1 MKKVLTVMTVVVL
14 SMALSISAF
23 AVGFVGSATAEQAPT
38 IVGGGTTSGDSEGG
52 SSLVIVP
59 VAGADESDLTDE
71 QKEEL
76 KSVYDQI
83 SKGEMEFPEEVGKE
97 LGDNAAVKDV
107 FYLDG
112 ELAEGETT
120 EVTLDAGIGADEKVV
135 VAVLVDGK
143 WVTVP
148 AVNNGDGTITL
159 TMDVLGTVAIFV
171 EGEEPVVEEPTV
183 EEPTAEEEP
192 TATEEAKGGFP
203 VVPVVGGVAILAI
216 ILWFLA
222 KRKKDEEEN

>member
-52 SSLVIVP
+52 SGLVVVP
-59 VAGADESDLTDE
+59 VAGADKSDLTDE

-112 ELAEGETT
+112 ELEEGETT

-135 VAVLVDGK
+135 VAVLVDGE

-183 EEPTAEEEP
+183 EEPTEEEP

-203 VVPVVGGVAILAI
+203 VVPVIGGIAILAI
-216 ILWFLA
+216 IFFLLA
-222 KRKKDEEEN
+222 KRKKDEEEK

>member
-52 SSLVIVP
+52 SGLVVVP
-59 VAGADESDLTDE
+59 VAGADKSDLTEE

-112 ELAEGETT
+112 ELEEGETT

-135 VAVLVDGK
+135 VAVLVDGE

-183 EEPTAEEEP
+183 EEPTEEEP

-203 VVPVVGGVAILAI
+203 VVPVIGGIAILAI
-216 ILWFLA
+216 IFFLLA
-222 KRKKDEEEN
+222 KRKKDEEEK